1 MEGQAENMPF
11 IGPSI
16 TDMQWLHEIGQ
27 RDRVNGSEEAYY
39 FYTFFFILFN
49 LLYVYGFLACV
60 PYLCSALGD
69 LERVPDPLELGA
81 EPSLLTRAR
90 STLFTAEPSL

>member
-60 PYLCSALGD
+60 PYLCSICRAKKSQWDSLCQ
-69 LERVPDPLELGA
+69 ELLAVVSHHTGVWNG
-81 EPSLLTRAR
+81 
-90 STLFTAEPSL
+90 TLV